1 MKRAPVRPP
10 CFASRVLIAAL
21 VVLAAL
27 LSPSRVQAHDLERA
41 RQARQLT
48 LEMEFDKAAAL
59 LKDAP
64 PDDTALGLELGRLLL
79 YTTDYDHATEVLDR
93 PDVARTPEGARLGA
107 LARDCARSMAGALV
121 VRDDER
127 GVVVR
132 MQDDHDQALVPFIAD
147 VAKRARDALAK
158 DLGVQLP
165 IPTRIE
171 LVRDHFALSA
181 ITALPE
187 QSARTTGTVAVANWG
202 RVAMLTPRA
211 MPEGYPW
218 MDTLAH
224 EMTHLAIGRGT
235 RDRAPLW
242 FQEGVAKRQETRW
255 RDRDNCDDFPSP
267 DSIAAVG
274 FDKGLGRDL
283 DNLGPSIAML
293 PSAEHAMVAFAEVE
307 SFVKYWMRE
316 AGEGALPR
324 VLVAMRDNDS
334 DDVSA
339 AIRASTGKDLTSWNT
354 LWRREIAQASR
365 QLPPEVSLGAPMAQ
379 EHGKAGRALRVAG
392 LLSER
397 GHSSA
402 VLKVL
407 VPAQAILPQE
417 QRIRAMLGKA
427 YVATDKQAEA
437 WHQVEEL
444 GPTLSPFA
452 ETYALRGWLLG
463 KRGDEAGAR
472 AAQFKAVSLDPW
484 KPSVAC
490 EMLPSPALPQAPPR
504 AALCEA
510 ARRWP

>member
-1 MKRAPVRPP
+1 MKRVPLHFPGW
-10 CFASRVLIAAL
+10 LLAAL
-21 VVLAAL
+21 VLLAVLVA
-27 LSPSRVQAHDLERA
+27 PSSASAHDLDRA
-41 RQARQLT
+41 MKARQLT
-48 LEMEFDKAAAL
+48 SELEFDKAAEV
-59 LKDAP
+59 LKGAP
-64 PDDTALGLELGRLLL
+64 PDDTALSLELGRLLL
-79 YTTDYDHATEVLDR
+79 YTTDYDRATEVLDR
-93 PDVARTPEGARLGA
+93 PDVAKTPEGARLGA

-132 MQDDHDQALVPFIAD
+132 MQDDHDRYLVPFIAD
-147 VAKRARDALAK
+147 VAKRARDTLARE
-158 DLGVQLP
+158 LGVQLP

-171 LVRDHFALSA
+171 LVRDHFALASM
-181 ITALPE
+181 TGLPE

-202 RVAMLTPRA
+202 RVAMLSPRA

-242 FQEGVAKRQETRW
+242 FQEGVAKREETRW
-255 RDRDNCDDFPSP
+255 RERDNCDDWPSP

-274 FDKGLGRDL
+274 FDKGLARDL

-334 DDVSA
+334 EDVSA
-339 AIRASTGKDLTSWNT
+339 AIRASTGKDLSAWNT
-354 LWRREIAQASR
+354 LWRAQVAQASR
-365 QLPPEVSLGAPMAQ
+365 QLPPEISIGGAMPQ
-379 EHGKAGRALRVAG
+379 DHGKAGRAMRVGG
-392 LLSER
+392 LLAER
-397 GHSSA
+397 GHSGA
-402 VLKVL
+402 VIKVL
-407 VPAQAILPQE
+407 TPAAVVLPQE

-437 WHQVEEL
+437 WHQVEAL
-444 GPTLSPFA
+444 GPSLSPFA
-452 ETYALRGWLLG
+452 ETYALRGWMLS
-463 KRGDEAGAR
+463 KRGDAAGAR
-472 AAQFKAVSLDPW
+472 AAQFKAISLDPW
-484 KPSVAC
+484 KPAVAC
-490 EMLPSPALPQAPPR
+490 EMLPAPSAPQDAPR